1 MKTLRTKICTYV
13 IALLVSC
20 GFATISMAGSSDFA
34 GIYGAFNA
42 SAGGAQINGT
52 HTDSGAQVSKGQVG
66 GVFPLAGY
74 EIGFNLP
81 LGDVFFIGA
90 GHSWTK
96 GGTATIAKAV
106 GDSSGGGGL
115 SGSVGSDGDAAS
127 DSSFTLKAKNLKE
140 VYVMPSISIYD
151 NSAIYVKLGRS
162 IADTDITGSVTGD
175 TGNLQGD
182 ILGIGTIAMTN
193 SGIFVKTEASVTR
206 FNDINVTGVG
216 GSAGAKVEGTPD
228 LVAGTIAIGFKF

>member
-1 MKTLRTKICTYV
+1 MKALRTKICTYV

-52 HTDSGAQVSKGQVG
+52 HTDSGGQASAGQVG

-81 LGDVFFIGA
+81 LGDLFFIGA

-106 GDSSGGGGL
+106 GDSSGGSSL
-115 SGSVGSDGDAAS
+115 DAGVENTAS
-127 DSSFTLKAKNLKE
+127 AADSSFTLKAKNLKE

-193 SGIFVKTEASVTR
+193 SGIFVKTEGSVTR
-206 FNDINVTGVG
+206 FNEINVTGVG

>member
-1 MKTLRTKICTYV
+1 MKALRTKICTYV

-52 HTDSGAQVSKGQVG
+52 HTDRGGQASSGQVG

-106 GDSSGGGGL
+106 GDSSGGGSD
-115 SGSVGSDGDAAS
+115 SGEAAA

-193 SGIFVKTEASVTR
+193 SGIFVKTEGSVTR
-206 FNDINVTGVG
+206 FNDINVSGVG

>member
-106 GDSSGGGGL
+106 GDSSGG
-115 SGSVGSDGDAAS
+115 SSDSGDAAA

-162 IADTDITGSVTGD
+162 IADTDITGSVTGH

-193 SGIFVKTEASVTR
+193 SGIFVKTEGSVTR

-216 GSAGAKVEGTPD
+216 GSAGAKVEGNPD

>member
-1 MKTLRTKICTYV
+1 MKALRTKICTYV

-52 HTDSGAQVSKGQVG
+52 HTDSGGQLSKGQVG

-81 LGDVFFIGA
+81 LGDLFFIGA

-106 GDSSGGGGL
+106 GDSSGGSSL
-115 SGSVGSDGDAAS
+115 DAGVANTAS
-127 DSSFTLKAKNLKE
+127 AADSSFTLKAKNLKE

-193 SGIFVKTEASVTR
+193 SGIFVKTEGSVTR

-216 GSAGAKVEGTPD
+216 GSAGAKVDGTPD

>member
-1 MKTLRTKICTYV
+1 M
-13 IALLVSC
+13 
-20 GFATISMAGSSDFA
+20 
-34 GIYGAFNA
+34 
-42 SAGGAQINGT
+42 
-52 HTDSGAQVSKGQVG
+52 
-66 GVFPLAGY
+66 
-74 EIGFNLP
+74 P
-81 LGDVFFIGA
+81 LGDLFFIGA

-106 GDSSGGGGL
+106 GDGEGGGGVA
-115 SGSVGSDGDAAS
+115 GSVGSDGVAAA

-193 SGIFVKTEASVTR
+193 SGIFVKTEGSVTR
-206 FNDINVTGVG
+206 FDDINVTGDRKTHV
-216 GSAGAKVEGTPD
+216 
-228 LVAGTIAIGFKF
+228 

>member
-1 MKTLRTKICTYV
+1 MKALRTKICTYA

-42 SAGGAQINGT
+42 SAGGAQISGT

-81 LGDVFFIGA
+81 LGDLFFIGA

-106 GDSSGGGGL
+106 GDSSGGGW
-115 SGSVGSDGDAAS
+115 DAGQAAA

-182 ILGIGTIAMTN
+182 ILGIGTIAMTD
-193 SGIFVKTEASVTR
+193 SGIFVKTEGSVTR

>member
-52 HTDSGAQVSKGQVG
+52 HTDSGGQVSKGQVG
-66 GVFPLAGY
+66 GIFPLAGY

-81 LGDVFFIGA
+81 LGDLFFIGA

-106 GDSSGGGGL
+106 GDSSGGGSD
-115 SGSVGSDGDAAS
+115 SGEAAA

-193 SGIFVKTEASVTR
+193 SGIFVKTEGSVTR
-206 FNDINVTGVG
+206 FNDIRITGVA
-216 GSAGAKVEGTPD
+216 GSNAKVEGNPD

>member
-1 MKTLRTKICTYV
+1 MKALRTKICTYA

-52 HTDSGAQVSKGQVG
+52 HTDSGGQVSSGQVG

-106 GDSSGGGGL
+106 GDGEGGGG
-115 SGSVGSDGDAAS
+115 VAAA

-193 SGIFVKTEASVTR
+193 SGIFVKTEGSVTR
-206 FNDINVTGVG
+206 FNDINVSGVG

>member
-52 HTDSGAQVSKGQVG
+52 HTDSGGQLSKGQVG

-106 GDSSGGGGL
+106 GDSSGG
-115 SGSVGSDGDAAS
+115 SSDSGDAAA

-193 SGIFVKTEASVTR
+193 SGIFVKTEGSVTR
-206 FNDINVTGVG
+206 FNDINVSGVG

>member
-1 MKTLRTKICTYV
+1 MKALRTKICTYV

-52 HTDSGAQVSKGQVG
+52 HTDRGGQSSKGQVG

-81 LGDVFFIGA
+81 LGDLFFIGA

-96 GGTATIAKAV
+96 GGAATIAKAV
-106 GDSSGGGGL
+106 GDSSGGSSL
-115 SGSVGSDGDAAS
+115 DAGVENTAS
-127 DSSFTLKAKNLKE
+127 AADSSFTLKAKNLKE

-193 SGIFVKTEASVTR
+193 SGIFVKTEGSVTR

>member
-1 MKTLRTKICTYV
+1 MKALRTKICTYV

-52 HTDSGAQVSKGQVG
+52 HTDRGGQASSGQVG

-81 LGDVFFIGA
+81 LGDLFFIGA

-106 GDSSGGGGL
+106 GDSSGGGSD
-115 SGSVGSDGDAAS
+115 SGEAAA

-193 SGIFVKTEASVTR
+193 SGIFVKTEGSVTR
-206 FNDINVTGVG
+206 FNDINVSGVG

>member
-1 MKTLRTKICTYV
+1 MKALRTKICTYV

-52 HTDSGAQVSKGQVG
+52 HTDSGGQLSKGQVG

-106 GDSSGGGGL
+106 GDGEGGGGVA
-115 SGSVGSDGDAAS
+115 GSVGSDGVAAA

-162 IADTDITGSVTGD
+162 IADTEFTGD
-175 TGNLQGD
+175 ATGVPNNLQGD
-182 ILGIGTIAMTN
+182 LVGIGTIAMTP
-193 SGIFVKTEASVTR
+193 SGIFIKTEGSVTR
-206 FNDINVTGVG
+206 FDDISITGVG
-216 GSAGAKVEGTPD
+216 GSTNSKIEGTPD
-228 LVAGTIAIGFKF
+228 MVTGTVAIGFKF

>member
-1 MKTLRTKICTYV
+1 MKALRTKICTYV

-81 LGDVFFIGA
+81 LGDLFFIGA

-106 GDSSGGGGL
+106 GDSSGG
-115 SGSVGSDGDAAS
+115 SSDSGDAAA

-216 GSAGAKVEGTPD
+216 GSAGAKVEGNPD

>member
-42 SAGGAQINGT
+42 SAGGAAINGR
-52 HTDSGAQVSKGQVG
+52 HTDQSGLVTSGQVG
-66 GVFPLAGY
+66 GVFPMAGY
-74 EIGFNLP
+74 ELGFNLP
-81 LGDVFFIGA
+81 LGPHFFLGA

-96 GGTATIAKAV
+96 GGTVSIAEAV

-193 SGIFVKTEASVTR
+193 SGIFVKTEGSVTR
-206 FNDINVTGVG
+206 FNDIRITGVA
-216 GSAGAKVEGTPD
+216 GSNAKVEGNPD

>member
-52 HTDSGAQVSKGQVG
+52 HTDRGGQASSGQVG

-81 LGDVFFIGA
+81 LGDLFFIGA

-106 GDSSGGGGL
+106 GDSSGG
-115 SGSVGSDGDAAS
+115 SSQDAGVENTAS
-127 DSSFTLKAKNLKE
+127 AADSSFTLKAKNLKE

-162 IADTDITGSVTGD
+162 IADTDITGSVTGH

-182 ILGIGTIAMTN
+182 ILGIGTIAMTD
-193 SGIFVKTEASVTR
+193 SGIFVKTEGSVTR
-206 FNDINVTGVG
+206 FNDIEIIGVS
-216 GSAGAKVEGTPD
+216 GSTAKVEGNPD